1 MIILENFRSAVVW
14 AMKTASVNTDC
25 LKCLGTSNIE
35 VDQFDVN
42 LPSLR
47 EKNVATSDVSMNY
60 TLLMKVED

>member
-42 LPSLR
+42 LSSLR